1 MLKQTVKYKDFDG
14 NEVEEDFYF
23 NFSML
28 EMVEQVEI
36 HKVHERM
43 QKLTRT
49 NDASGAYSLFKQ
61 LVLDAYGEKSMDGKK
76 FHKSETI
83 RADFEA
89 SAAISELIIGFLS
102 DAEVGIAFVRG
113 VLPQEMLDIATAQ
126 VNAKEQET
134 LNPQAGTQTLRSVA
148 STPGGSAHVAP
159 NLVRAEDSAH
169 VAAAEAERERPGTPL
184 DQGVTMS
191 TAEKRQYTSEELDA
205 IQGVPGTVP
214 VAPTLSPI
222 SQVMSEGSSSY
233 SDEEVLAMSAQEL
246 NQKGLLMRAY
256 SLKTQS

>member
-28 EMVEQVEI
+28 EMIEQVEI

-43 QKLTRT
+43 TKLTRT

-61 LVLDAYGEKSMDGKK
+61 LVLDSYGEKSMDGRK
-76 FHKSETI
+76 FHKSDAI

-102 DAEVGIAFVRG
+102 DAELGIAFVRG

-126 VNAKEQET
+126 VNAKEQEK
-134 LNPQAGTQTLRSVA
+134 LNPGAGVQPIRPVPTMDVSAQKA
-148 STPGGSAHVAP
+148 AMEAQPGYHGV
-159 NLVRAEDSAH
+159 DH
-169 VAAAEAERERPGTPL
+169 VAAAEDERERPGTPL

-191 TAEKRQYTSEELDA
+191 TAEKRQYTSDELDA

-214 VAPTLSPI
+214 VAPSHPVG
-222 SQVMSEGSSSY
+222 QSEY

-256 SLKTQS
+256 NLKAQS

>member
-1 MLKQTVKYKDFDG
+1 MLKQTVKYKDFNDQP
-14 NEVEEDFYF
+14 VEEDFYF

-36 HKVHERM
+36 HQIHERM

-49 NDASGAYSLFKQ
+49 NDATGAYSLFKQ
-61 LVLDAYGEKSMDGKK
+61 LVLDAYGEKSLDGKK
-76 FHKSETI
+76 FRKSPEI

-89 SAAISELIIGFLS
+89 SAAISELIISFLS
-102 DAEVGIAFVRG
+102 DAEAGIAFVRG
-113 VLPQEMLDIATAQ
+113 VLPQDMLDIATAEA
-126 VNAKEQET
+126 NRKEQEK
-134 LNPQAGTQTLRSVA
+134 LNAGVQPV
-148 STPGGSAHVAP
+148 GVAP
-159 NLVRAEDSAH
+159 QNPPGPLTPARHLGVVEPEDH
-169 VAAAEAERERPGTPL
+169 VAAAETERERPGTPL

-214 VAPTLSPI
+214 PAPRHPDT
-222 SQVMSEGSSSY
+222 Y
-233 SDEEVLAMSAQEL
+233 TDEEILAMSPQEL

-256 SLKTQS
+256 NLKAGQA